1 MDSAQETGV
10 KTPDAEPRRSDR
22 LTKGDTD
29 AYTLPAPIQVKERE
43 AAEKAAAKA
52 AAKTAEKAA
61 AKAAAK
67 VTEKAAAKAAEKTAT
82 FSASTPQKTTTVT
95 EEEAQLDLD
104 IDMMEKS
111 IQDEEQKLKDMVDQK
126 RVQAKRTKLE
136 RLKQKLDQSQKKV
149 KDAKEAGRPLSVTL
163 ISDSMAKYVENIPH
177 VTVQSFPCVNI
188 TTLQH
193 IIRKS
198 KASIN
203 YKYTILLVGTNNIE
217 DRSCTVDEIMSYYN
231 DLVTT
236 IRSRSS
242 TKIIVSA
249 IIPRPCDLKKDPYE
263 KRVKDM
269 NKELKLM
276 CKRRNIQFLHTFR
289 IFLHNNKPIRSYF
302 AVNDKG

>member
-1 MDSAQETGV
+1 M
-10 KTPDAEPRRSDR
+10 
-22 LTKGDTD
+22 
-29 AYTLPAPIQVKERE
+29 
-43 AAEKAAAKA
+43 
-52 AAKTAEKAA
+52 
-61 AKAAAK
+61 
-67 VTEKAAAKAAEKTAT
+67 
-82 FSASTPQKTTTVT
+82 
-95 EEEAQLDLD
+95 
-104 IDMMEKS
+104 
-111 IQDEEQKLKDMVDQK
+111 
-126 RVQAKRTKLE
+126 
-136 RLKQKLDQSQKKV
+136 
-149 KDAKEAGRPLSVTL
+149 TL

-177 VTVQSFPCVNI
+177 VTVQPFPGVNI
-188 TTLQH
+188 TKLQH

-217 DRSCTVDEIMSYYN
+217 DRSRTVDEIMSYYN

-249 IIPRPCDLKKDPYE
+249 IIPRPCDLQKDPYE

-276 CKRRNIQFLHTFR
+276 CKRRNLQFLHTFR

-302 AVNDKG
+302 AVNDKGLHLNLEGVRRLRRFFVNTVTHLS